1 MKPIREA
8 TKPFR
13 RNEEIDQS
21 CKSSTQ
27 VTLCIGGAFVPHMP
41 VFMHAT
47 GSWRPRWRGRVHA
60 IAVAVTIPAGII
72 LVWFTPAG
80 VPRLSVGI
88 YALSL
93 LALYSTSASY
103 HLFTKSLRSQRTMQ
117 QIDHAMVYVL
127 IAGTYTPVCLLA
139 LPYNVGIPFLA
150 LIWLAAAI
158 GVGLKITWKARRIG
172 HAMYI
177 IIGWAALI
185 ILPWAY
191 GRAGFTSLLMYALGG
206 IVYTVGAVLFYMKK
220 PVLVPSVFGYHEI
233 WHVFTVIAGVLQ
245 FVGVGLLVGRVA

>member
-1 MKPIREA
+1 
-8 TKPFR
+8 
-13 RNEEIDQS
+13 
-21 CKSSTQ
+21 
-27 VTLCIGGAFVPHMP
+27 
-41 VFMHAT
+41 MHAT
-47 GSWRPRWRGRVHA
+47 GSWRPRWRGRIHA
-60 IAVAVTIPAGII
+60 LAVVVTIPAGFI
-72 LVWFTPAG
+72 LTLIAPAG
-80 VPRLSVGI
+80 VPRVAVGV

-103 HLFTKSLRSQRTMQ
+103 HLFTRTVKSQKTMQ

-139 LPYNVGIPFLA
+139 LPRTVGVPFLL
-150 LIWLAAAI
+150 LIWGAAAL
-158 GVGLKITWKARRIG
+158 GMGLKLTWKAKRLG

-206 IVYTVGAVLFYMKK
+206 VVYTVGAVLFYMKK
-220 PVLVPSVFGYHEI
+220 PVLIPHVFGYHEI

-245 FVGVGLLVGRVA
+245 FIGVGLLVGRVA